1 MPIFS
6 PSSPPSPRR
15 YFAGVFRGGVIGLL
29 SWVGIGSGVGAD
41 TIPFTFTKV
50 GSEYRLELPTD
61 PMFYYGFL
69 QTHDLRQPFA
79 IRQMAMGSPGPTFGY
94 VPGADE
100 PRGFFRARSISVS
113 APEDQDNDYL
123 DDIWEIQRSAY
134 LDPLNP
140 NDAFQPSPEPDA
152 GGRNNLD
159 YYRFKRGIIALKE
172 AITREVSIF
181 NFGAPSSAQEAISR
195 ETSVF
200 NFGSPLAAFEAV
212 SREISVFNGESVPT
226 SDIPEVYS
234 REVTTFNFGS
244 PPANIEAISREL
256 SVFNGESVPTGD
268 IPEVYSREV
277 TAFNFG
283 EPTAP
288 IEAISREVSVLNTEP

>member
-1 MPIFS
+1 MDTLPSNSPIR
-6 PSSPPSPRR
+6 PRR
-15 YFAGVFRGGVIGLL
+15 CFRVEFRKSIIMLL
-29 SWVGIGSGVGAD
+29 GWAGIGSCVSAD
-41 TIPFTFTKV
+41 SIPFTFTKV
-50 GSEYRLELPTD
+50 GPEYRLALPTD
-61 PMFYYGFL
+61 PKFYYGFL
-69 QTHDLRQPFA
+69 QTQDLLQPFV
-79 IRQMAMGSPGPTFGY
+79 IRQMALGSPGPTFGY
-94 VPGADE
+94 TPGVDE
-100 PRGFFRARSISVS
+100 PKGFFRARSISVS
-113 APEDQDNDYL
+113 APEDWDNDYI
-123 DDIWEIQRSAY
+123 DDVWELQHPY

-159 YYRFKRGIIALKE
+159 YYRFKRGIIALRE

-212 SREISVFNGESVPT
+212 SREVSVFNGESVPT
-226 SDIPEVYS
+226 SNIPEVYS